1 MFLKFRVKCTLLFTT
16 LDIFARFFIF
26 LLKVSKMYR
35 RQPTTADFL
44 KELALD
50 SNSDMEHA
58 DTDESADFIPNE
70 SDSK

>member
-1 MFLKFRVKCTLLFTT
+1 
-16 LDIFARFFIF
+16 
-26 LLKVSKMYR
+26 MYR
-35 RQPTTADFL
+35 RRPTTADFL